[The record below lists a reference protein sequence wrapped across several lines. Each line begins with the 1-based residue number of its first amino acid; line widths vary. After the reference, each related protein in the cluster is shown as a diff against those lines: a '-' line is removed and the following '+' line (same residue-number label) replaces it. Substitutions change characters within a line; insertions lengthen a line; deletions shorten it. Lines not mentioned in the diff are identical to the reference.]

1 MRSVHTVGSLEASH
15 GGPSRSVVHL
25 CDALARA
32 GAQVEIVTVRPG
44 PGEATV
50 RPTAAG
56 VTVREVDAPG
66 TRALLPGTRSAFGA
80 AVEAAA
86 GDGAGG
92 TAVVHDHGMWLPTDV
107 VAARAARRAGAPL
120 VVAPKG
126 MASAWAMG
134 HRRAKKQVAWH
145 LYQRQALAGAALV
158 QATSEAEVEDI
169 RRLGVRG
176 PVALVRHGV
185 AVPPS
190 LPPAG
195 PAAGRRQ
202 AVFLSRVH
210 PKKGLPLLIEAW
222 ARVRPAGWELVVAG
236 PDEGGHRA
244 EVEALVHQAGLAADV
259 RFVGPVEGADTWA
272 LLRGASLFVLPTHSE
287 NFGIAVAEALA
298 AGVPVLTTHGA
309 PWRVLETERCGW
321 WVPVTAD
328 ALAGALTDATS
339 RPADVL
345 QAMGRRGEAYAAAH
359 LRWDRAAA
367 EMLAAY
373 RYVLGLGPRPAFVT
387 LTADAAASSAVPAL
401 LATP

>member
-1 MRSVHTVGSLEASH
+1 MSLRSVHTVGSLEASH

-32 GAQVEIVTVRPG
+32 GAEVEIVTARPAR
-44 PGEATV
+44 GEATV
-50 RPTAAG
+50 EPSEAG

-66 TRALLPGTRSAFGA
+66 TRALLPGTRSAFGD

-86 GDGAGG
+86 GG
-92 TAVVHDHGMWLPTDV
+92 AVVHDHGMWLPTDV
-107 VAARAARRAGAPL
+107 AAARAARRAGAPL

-134 HRRAKKQVAWH
+134 HRKAKKQVAWH

-185 AVPPS
+185 AVPEV

-195 PAAGRRQ
+195 PAPGPRQ

-210 PKKGLPLLIEAW
+210 PKKGLPLLVEAW
-222 ARVRPAGWELVVAG
+222 ARVRPEGWELVVAG

-244 EVEALVHQAGLAADV
+244 EVEALVRQTGLTDAV
-259 RFVGPVEGADTWA
+259 RFIGPVEGADTWS

-287 NFGIAVAEALA
+287 NFGIAIAEALA

-321 WVPVTAD
+321 WVPITAD
-328 ALAGALTDATS
+328 ALADALADATA
-339 RPADVL
+339 RPPDVL

-373 RYVLGLGPRPAFVT
+373 RYVLGLGPRPTFVT
-387 LTADAAASSAVPAL
+387 LPPADASAFAVPSL